1 MLRILILIVCLGLS
15 SNAAQAG
22 IAEGKQLFYE
32 RKGTYGSCILCHTGG
47 GSSGKWD
54 SSAKQV
60 SQSKGKTIPS
70 LKNIAARRSVD
81 QVKRLSAYYAKE
93 FGIQLNETELSDVV
107 MWLYM
112 ANK

>member
-1 MLRILILIVCLGLS
+1 MAKFIYLFLLMSVSMSQVR
-15 SNAAQAG
+15 AG

-32 RKGTYGSCILCHTGG
+32 RKGTYGSCVACHAGG
-47 GSSGKWD
+47 GSSGNWD
-54 SSAKQV
+54 SKAKAIDQK
-60 SQSKGKTIPS
+60 KGKTIPS
-70 LKNIAARRSVD
+70 LKGIASRRSID

-93 FGIQLNETELSDVV
+93 FGIQLNEAELNDVV